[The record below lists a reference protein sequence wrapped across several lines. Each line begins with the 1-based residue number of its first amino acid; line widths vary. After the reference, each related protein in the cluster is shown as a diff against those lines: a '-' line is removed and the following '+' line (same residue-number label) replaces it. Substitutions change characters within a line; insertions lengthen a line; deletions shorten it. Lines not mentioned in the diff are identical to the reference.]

1 MRFLKSIECQIRC
14 RHIQSQMRRRFGYQK
29 FKCFTPQE
37 LRQATRNSDFSS
49 QYAQDWFVATR
60 VFPDKRAGFFVDV
73 GANHPTH
80 SNNTLYFEKIGWT
93 GIAFEPQKH
102 LVDIWKTAR
111 TTPCLPCVIG
121 SERKTVTFNIN
132 ASDAL
137 SSVVEQNGD
146 LEEQISVEQYRLDDF
161 LQERGISHV
170 DFLSIDVEGYE
181 QHVLQGIDF
190 EKISIRCIVIENNR
204 IRRGDDALRSMIIQN
219 GYDYVARLGCDDV
232 FVRR

>member
-1 MRFLKSIECQIRC
+1 M
-14 RHIQSQMRRRFGYQK
+14 
-29 FKCFTPQE
+29 
-37 LRQATRNSDFSS
+37 
-49 QYAQDWFVATR
+49 
-60 VFPDKRAGFFVDV
+60 
-73 GANHPTH
+73 
-80 SNNTLYFEKIGWT
+80 
-93 GIAFEPQKH
+93 
-102 LVDIWKTAR
+102 
-111 TTPCLPCVIG
+111 
-121 SERKTVTFNIN
+121 TFNIN